1 MSGLKTYK
9 KGEYLFK
16 EGEKVTSIFLIQSGS
31 VHVQFSR
38 GKQKIEYYT
47 ASANMILGEHVM
59 SGQPNYPASALA
71 HSEVKAIELPI
82 EALKLQLEGGSQ
94 ISKALFK
101 GMLEKVKHAM
111 TDLKGARL
119 ERDSS
124 PCPPEQTP
132 KAFGVLY
139 HAFMHKAEN
148 KNGKLSCDFR
158 NLKVYGQ
165 RIFMESPK
173 RLEQVA
179 SIFVK
184 LKHAEFQMTKD
195 ENEPDAKEEIGI
207 LHFNDILILQEF
219 FEYYQYYHFKPGK
232 QDLLKAD
239 EQAMTVVYFF
249 LKAAEGAEVDRV
261 GMVRLDYTPVVEMLK
276 YEAGLELKG
285 DHFSL
290 LEMKGLMAKR
300 QSTDKGVYV
309 QYEHAEWK
317 RVFRVWTILRELQ
330 KWNDTG
336 KIDMNDIWKPVKKV
350 VHTGPICPACEA
362 ACDKEQK
369 FCAACGHKLQAAA

>member
-1 MSGLKTYK
+1 MSGIRTFK

-16 EGEKVTSIFLIQSGS
+16 EGDKVTSIFLIQSGS
-31 VHVQFSR
+31 VHVQFLR

-47 ASANMILGEHVM
+47 ATTNMILGEHVL
-59 SGQPNYPASALA
+59 SGQATHPASALA
-71 HSEVKAIELPI
+71 HVETKVIEIPI
-82 EALKLQLEGGSQ
+82 DAFKEQLATGTQ

-101 GMLEKVKHAM
+101 GMLDKVKMAL
-111 TDLKGARL
+111 TDLKGSRL

-139 HAFMHKAEN
+139 HSFMHKAEN
-148 KNGKLSCDFR
+148 KNGKLTADFR
-158 NLKVYGQ
+158 NVKVYAQ

-173 RLEQVA
+173 RVEQVA

-195 ENEPDAKEEIGI
+195 ENDPDAKEEIGF
-207 LHFNDILILQEF
+207 LHFTDVLILQEF

-232 QDLLKAD
+232 GELLKVD
-239 EQAMTVVYFF
+239 ENAMSIVSCF
-249 LKAAEGAEVDRV
+249 LKCAEGVEADRV
-261 GMVRLDYTPVVEMLK
+261 GMVRLDYTKVVETLK
-276 YEAGLELKG
+276 EDCGLELKG

-290 LEMKGLMAKR
+290 LEMKGLMCKR
-300 QSTDKGVYV
+300 QATDQGVFL
-309 QYEHAEWK
+309 QFELMEFR
-317 RVFRVWTILRELQ
+317 RVFRVWTVLRELQ

-350 VHTGPICPACEA
+350 VHNGPICPACEA
-362 ACDKEQK
+362 PTEKDHK